1 MRNIE
6 EDIYTDRLFD
16 VRESVLDIKNAMD
29 ALMFMFELSDDVQP
43 TRTDSVKLLGVRA
56 HLQVALKMLE
66 EMRQRQSKQAYG
78 FAQESVQE

>member
-1 MRNIE
+1 MRNLE

-29 ALMFMFELSDDVQP
+29 ALIFMFELSDEVKP
-43 TRTDSVKLLGVRA
+43 TRTDSVELLGVRA

-78 FAQESVQE
+78 FPQESVQE

>member
-1 MRNIE
+1 MRNIA
-6 EDIYTDRLFD
+6 EDIYTDWLFE
-16 VRESVLDIKNAMD
+16 VRESVLDITKGID
-29 ALMFMFELSDDVQP
+29 ALMFMFELSDDVKP
-43 TRTDSVKLLGVRA
+43 TSTDSIQLLGVRS

>member
-1 MRNIE
+1 MRNLE

-16 VRESVLDIKNAMD
+16 VREAVLDVKNAMD
-29 ALMFMFELSDDVQP
+29 ALMFMFEFSDDVQP
-43 TRTDSVKLLGVRA
+43 TRNDSVELLGVRA

>member
-1 MRNIE
+1 MRNLE
-6 EDIYTDRLFD
+6 EDIYTDRLFE
-16 VRESVLDIKNAMD
+16 VREAVLDVKNAMD

-43 TRTDSVKLLGVRA
+43 TRTDSVELLAVMTS
-56 HLQVALKMLE
+56 LQVALKMLE